1 MRNLL
6 IATAGFL
13 VGIGLVIALL
23 VALPRTTK
31 VTVNP
36 PPSQVAGMQHMG
48 NSVSTAPASRKLT
61 IRHVLRGCHV
71 WSNGSRTAAMLRLA
85 LQRGGKLSILDQ
97 DVDAHRLIQLS
108 GPTLR
113 RADDDEPRHVGL
125 VREEGRLPVQDADRG
140 DAGHGDGGRDEGSG
154 QHFAT
159 GCDRCM
165 TKDDGIRRGARR
177 RRGSWRSGGRSRSSA
192 GRPRVRT
199 L

>member
-6 IATAGFL
+6 IATTGFL

-36 PPSQVAGMQHMG
+36 PASQVAGMQHM
-48 NSVSTAPASRKLT
+48 SQATAMTVPASRRLT

-71 WSNGSRTAAMLRLA
+71 WSNGSRTGASMRLA

-108 GPTLR
+108 GPATHLGGPMMTNHGMSVAFARKGVYRFKTRTVEMPGMGMEAETKGPDHTLR
-113 RADDDEPRHVGL
+113 L
-125 VREEGRLPVQDADRG
+125 VVTVA
-140 DAGHGDGGRDEGSG
+140 
-154 QHFAT
+154 
-159 GCDRCM
+159 
-165 TKDDGIRRGARR
+165 
-177 RRGSWRSGGRSRSSA
+177 
-192 GRPRVRT
+192 
-199 L
+199 